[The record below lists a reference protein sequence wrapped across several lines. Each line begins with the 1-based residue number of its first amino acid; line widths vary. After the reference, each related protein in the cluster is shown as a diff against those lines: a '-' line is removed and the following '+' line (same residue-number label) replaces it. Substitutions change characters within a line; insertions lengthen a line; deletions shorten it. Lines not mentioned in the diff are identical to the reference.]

1 MSDRRGLRL
10 VTGGPSLD
18 QAAAL
23 FAEMLEGFSN
33 FQTARGR
40 NADSITKQLS
50 TLTGLA
56 AWAKAWPWQWTP
68 ELIDAWSAYLKAER
82 KLARST
88 LRGRQGAARLFVSY
102 LVNPAYAWT
111 TRCRELF
118 GVAPTQVCFDWNTT
132 RHLEAYE
139 GTPERRPLDDDEK
152 QRLFAAADAR
162 VEAARASSDKGLVTA
177 WRDAAAIK
185 LLYGSG
191 CRISELVALELAD
204 LHRHPVAPEFG
215 RYAVIHVRY
224 GKASPGGGPRRRAV
238 QMVLPWVVEALRQY
252 VEWVRPELPA
262 GRWLFPSER
271 LDRHGRAHSVSDEHL
286 RRVFREV
293 CQAAGLDELVVPHV
307 LRHTYFTDMAARG
320 RDVRWRQTQAGH
332 KLLSSQQIY
341 DHVTSDQ
348 MNREL
353 ERALA
358 AVLGRTAT
366 NRTNGR
372 GG

>member
-1 MSDRRGLRL
+1 VSGGGLRL
-10 VTGGPSLD
+10 VSSGPGPD
-18 QAAAL
+18 QAAGL
-23 FAEMLEGFSN
+23 FTERLDGFKN

-40 NADSITKQLS
+40 EAASIAKQLS
-50 TLTGLA
+50 VLRDLA
-56 AWAKAWPWQWTP
+56 AYASAWPWEWTA
-68 ELIDAWSAYLKAER
+68 ELMDGWSGYLKEER
-82 KLARST
+82 GLARST
-88 LRGRQGAARLFVSY
+88 LRARLGTVRGFMAY
-102 LVNPAYAWT
+102 LTNPSYAWAV
-111 TRCRELF
+111 RCRELF
-118 GVAPTQVCFDWNTT
+118 GVAPVQVCQDWNTT

-139 GTPERRPLDDDEK
+139 GTPERRPLDDAEK
-152 QRLFAAADAR
+152 ARLFAAADAR

-177 WRDAAAIK
+177 WRDSAMLK
-185 LLYGSG
+185 LLYGTG
-191 CRISELVALELAD
+191 CRISELVHLELAD
-204 LHRHPVAPEFG
+204 LHRHPVAPEFD
-215 RYAVIHVRY
+215 RYAVVHIRY

-238 QMVLPWVVEALRQY
+238 QMVLPWVVEALGQY

-262 GRWLFPSER
+262 GPWLFPSER
-271 LDRHGRAHSVSDEHL
+271 TDRLGAQTPVGAVAF
-286 RRVFREV
+286 RRVFREL

-341 DHVTSDQ
+341 DHVTNDQ

-358 AVLGRTAT
+358 EVLGRAPT
-366 NRTNGR
+366 GR

>member
-1 MSDRRGLRL
+1 
-10 VTGGPSLD
+10 VTGGPSTD

-23 FAEMLEGFSN
+23 FGEMLEGFSN

-40 NADSITKQLS
+40 NPDSIAKQLS
-50 TLTGLA
+50 SLTGLV
-56 AWAKAWPWQWTP
+56 AWAHAWPWQWTA
-68 ELIDAWSAYLKAER
+68 ELIDAWSAYLKGEC

-88 LRGRQGAARLFVSY
+88 LRGRQGATRLFVSY
-102 LVNPAYAWT
+102 LINPAYAWT
-111 TRCRELF
+111 TSCRELF
-118 GVAPTQVCFDWNTT
+118 GVAPTQVCFDWNTS
-132 RHLEAYE
+132 RHLEGYE
-139 GTPERRPLDDDEK
+139 GAAERRPLDDAEK

-162 VEAARASSDKGLVTA
+162 VEAARTSSDKGLVTC
-177 WRDAAAIK
+177 WRDATMIK

-204 LHRHPVAPEFG
+204 LHRHPV
-215 RYAVIHVRY
+215 
-224 GKASPGGGPRRRAV
+224 
-238 QMVLPWVVEALRQY
+238 
-252 VEWVRPELPA
+252 
-262 GRWLFPSER
+262 
-271 LDRHGRAHSVSDEHL
+271 SDVHL

-293 CQAAGLDELVVPHV
+293 CQAAGLDGLVVPHV

-358 AVLGRTAT
+358 AVLGRTT
-366 NRTNGR
+366 INGTKGR

>member
-1 MSDRRGLRL
+1 VSGRRGLRL
-10 VTGGPSLD
+10 VSSGPGPD
-18 QAAAL
+18 QAAGL
-23 FAEMLEGFSN
+23 FTEMLDGFTS

-40 NADSITKQLS
+40 EAASTAKQLS
-50 TLTGLA
+50 VLRELVEYA
-56 AWAKAWPWQWTP
+56 SAWPWEWTA
-68 ELIDAWSAYLKAER
+68 ELVDHWSAYLKDER
-82 KLARST
+82 ELARST
-88 LRGRQGAARLFVSY
+88 LRARQGAVRGFMAY
-102 LVNPAYAWT
+102 LTNPAYAWA

-118 GVAPTQVCFDWNTT
+118 GIAPIQVCHDWNTT

-139 GTPERRPLDDDEK
+139 GVPERRPLDDAEK
-152 QRLFAAADAR
+152 VRLFAAADAR
-162 VEAARASSDKGLVTA
+162 VEAARASSDKGLVTS
-177 WRDAAAIK
+177 WRDSAMLK

-191 CRISELVALELAD
+191 CRISELVGLELAD
-204 LHRHPVAPEFG
+204 LHRHPAAPQFG
-215 RYAVIHVRY
+215 RYAVLHVRH

-238 QMVLPWVVEALRQY
+238 QMVLPWVVAALRQY

-262 GRWLFPSER
+262 GPWLFPSER
-271 LDRHGRAHSVSDEHL
+271 GDRHGRQHPVSDVAF

-293 CQAAGLDELVVPHV
+293 CNDAGLDELVVPHV

-358 AVLGRTAT
+358 EVLGRSSS
-366 NRTNGR
+366 RR

>member
-1 MSDRRGLRL
+1 MF
-10 VTGGPSLD
+10 T
-18 QAAAL
+18 
-23 FAEMLEGFSN
+23 EMLDGFTS

-40 NADSITKQLS
+40 DGASIAKQLS
-50 TLTGLA
+50 ALRELA
-56 AWAKAWPWQWTP
+56 EHAGGWPWEWTA
-68 ELIDAWSAYLKAER
+68 ELVDAWSAQLKDER
-82 KLARST
+82 GMARST
-88 LRGRQGAARLFVSY
+88 LRARQGTVRLFMAY
-102 LVNPAYAWT
+102 LTNPAYSWAA
-111 TRCRELF
+111 RCRELF
-118 GVAPTQVCFDWNTT
+118 GVAPVQVCHDWNTT
-132 RHLEAYE
+132 RHLEGYE
-139 GTPERRPLDDDEK
+139 GTPERRPLDDAEK

-162 VEAARASSDKGLVTA
+162 VEAARASSDKGLVTC
-177 WRDAAAIK
+177 WRDSAMLK

-204 LHRHPVAPEFG
+204 LHRHPAAPEFG
-215 RYAVIHVRY
+215 RYAVVHIRY

-262 GRWLFPSER
+262 GPWLFPSER
-271 LDRHGRAHSVSDEHL
+271 LDRHGRQHHVSDVHL
-286 RRVFREV
+286 RRVFRQV
-293 CQAAGLDELVVPHV
+293 CRAAGLDGSVVPHV
-307 LRHTYFTDMAARG
+307 LRHTYFTDMAAAG

-353 ERALA
+353 QRALA
-358 AVLGRTAT
+358 EVLGRASD
-366 NRTNGR
+366 RE